1 MSRSSPFVVALTE
14 EVRAVLVRRSGSYS
28 ASHGE
33 VVRARIVLLA
43 ADGDRN
49 IDIAAALGVHVDVVS
64 RWRKRF
70 CEEGLVGLGDRK
82 RSGRPRVHDAEVV
95 AGVKALACEPPS
107 AHGEPL
113 SRWSSADH
121 ASKAVDEGFCES
133 LSSSTVRRW
142 LVGRPDQ
149 AVAVPVVDL
158 PSRS

>member
-1 MSRSSPFVVALTE
+1 MSRSSPFVVVLTE

-33 VVRARIVLLA
+33 VVRARIVLMA

-113 SRWSSADH
+113 SRWSS
-121 ASKAVDEGFCES
+121 VDEGLCES